1 MLRGSALIV
10 PLFIFLI
17 ISCQSTTSTQVESA
31 QARLIPNKY
40 AELFEISL
48 TQTDTLLTVY
58 GPEKKAIGLYS
69 WGKSTHIS
77 NHSKISRGN
86 TYVALSAVFAR
97 MISEL
102 QLGSSTQGVDNA
114 NYIPKDV
121 ILSKNCTSLQNSG
134 ILNKEALL
142 KLQPQ
147 ITFTYLLDGR
157 GNQEWQRL
165 SNKEHTVVFIQN
177 HLEAHPLARAEWIR
191 AMGWI
196 LGKPHLADSLFNTIE
211 LRYLALKKQGKTLPN
226 TQSVMLNLPFEGI
239 WHIPNKSA
247 YFTQLL
253 LDANFKPSWLIKG
266 SFNGTGASSLP
277 LENAINMIQESA
289 VWLNLGTVKHRS
301 EITQYDTRLE
311 RFLSQKDLRF
321 FQNDK
326 QLEPKGAN
334 AYWDLGA
341 VHPELLLNDLI
352 QIQQKASPEALY
364 FYREI

>member
-1 MLRGSALIV
+1 MLRGSAFV
-10 PLFIFLI
+10 VSLFLFFI
-17 ISCQSTTSTQVESA
+17 ISCQSTTSPQVENA
-31 QARLIPNKY
+31 KTRCIPNKY
-40 AELFEISL
+40 AQLFEISL
-48 TQTDTLLTVY
+48 TKNDTLLTVY
-58 GPEKKAIGLYS
+58 GPEKKAIGLYH

-77 NHSKISRGN
+77 NYSKINRGH

-102 QLGSSTQGVDNA
+102 QLGHFTQAVDNA

-121 ILSKNCTSLQNSG
+121 ILSKNCASLQTSG

-142 KLQPQ
+142 QLQPQ

-157 GNQEWQRL
+157 GEHEWQRL
-165 SNKEHTVVFIQN
+165 SNNEHTVVFIQN

-211 LRYLALKKQGKTLPN
+211 SGYLALKKQGKSLSNSQT
-226 TQSVMLNLPFEGI
+226 VMLNLPFEGI

-253 LDANFKPSWLIKG
+253 LDAHFNPSWLTEG
-266 SFNGTGASSLP
+266 SFKGTGASSLP
-277 LENAINMIQESA
+277 LENAINMIQEST
-289 VWLNLGTVKHRS
+289 VWLNLGTLKHRS

-334 AYWDLGA
+334 SYWDLGA

-352 QIQQKASPEALY
+352 QIQRNASTEALY

>member
-1 MLRGSALIV
+1 MLRGSAFVVHIFLI
-10 PLFIFLI
+10 LI
-17 ISCQSTTSTQVESA
+17 ISCQSTTSPQVENA
-31 QARLIPNKY
+31 QIRCIPNKY
-40 AELFEISL
+40 AQLFEISL
-48 TQTDTLLTVY
+48 AKNDTLLTVF

-77 NHSKISRGN
+77 NHSKINRGQ

-102 QLGSSTQGVDNA
+102 QLGHLTQGVDNA

-121 ILSKNCTSLQNSG
+121 TLSKNCASLQTSG
-134 ILNKEALL
+134 IVNKEALL

-157 GNQEWQRL
+157 GEQEWQRL
-165 SNKEHTVVFIQN
+165 SNNEHSVVLIQS
-177 HLEAHPLARAEWIR
+177 HLESHPLARAEWIR

-211 LRYLALKKQGKTLPN
+211 SNYLALKKQGKTLPN
-226 TQSVMLNLPFEGI
+226 AQPVMLNLPFEGI

-253 LDANFKPSWLIKG
+253 LDANFKPSWLTEG
-266 SFNGTGASSLP
+266 SFKGTGASSLP

-311 RFLSQKDLRF
+311 RFLSQKELRF

-326 QLEPKGAN
+326 QLEPQGAN
-334 AYWDLGA
+334 SYWDLGA
-341 VHPELLLNDLI
+341 VHPELLLHDLI
-352 QIQQKASPEALY
+352 QIQQHASTEALY

>member
-1 MLRGSALIV
+1 MFRGSALIV
-10 PLFIFLI
+10 PLFVLLI
-17 ISCQSTTSTQVESA
+17 LSCQSAISPKVENA
-31 QARLIPNKY
+31 QTRSIPNKY
-40 AELFEISL
+40 AQLFEISL
-48 TQTDTLLTVY
+48 TKNDTLLTVF
-58 GPEKKAIGLYS
+58 GPDKKAIGLYS

-77 NHSKISRGN
+77 NHSKINRGH

-102 QLGSSTQGVDNA
+102 QLGRFIQGVDNA

-121 ILSKNCTSLQNSG
+121 FLSKNCASLQTSG

-157 GNQEWQRL
+157 GEQEWQRL
-165 SNKEHTVVFIQN
+165 SNNEHTVVFIQN

-196 LGKPHLADSLFNTIE
+196 LGKPHLADSLFNAIE
-211 LRYLALKKQGKTLPN
+211 SRYLTLKKQGKTLPN
-226 TQSVMLNLPFEGI
+226 AQRVMLNLPFEGI

-253 LDANFKPSWLIKG
+253 LDANFEPSWLTES
-266 SFNGTGASSLP
+266 SFHGTGASSLP

-326 QLEPKGAN
+326 QLESKGAN
-334 AYWDLGA
+334 SYWDLGA
-341 VHPELLLNDLI
+341 VHPELLLRDLI
-352 QIQQKASPEALY
+352 QIQQNASTEALY

>member
-1 MLRGSALIV
+1 MMRGSAFYI
-10 PLFIFLI
+10 PLFVFLL
-17 ISCQSTTSTQVESA
+17 ISCQYTTPPQVESP
-31 QARLIPNKY
+31 QARPIPNKY
-40 AELFEISL
+40 AELFELSL
-48 TQTDTLLTVY
+48 TKNDTFLTVY
-58 GPEKKAIGLYS
+58 NPEKKAIGLYS
-69 WGKSTHIS
+69 WGKSMQT
-77 NHSKISRGN
+77 SKHLKINRGN

-102 QLGSSTQGVDNA
+102 QLGIFTQGVDNA
-114 NYIPKDV
+114 NYIPQDV
-121 ILSKNCTSLQNSG
+121 VLSENCTSLQTSG

-142 KLQPQ
+142 KLKPQ

-157 GNQEWQRL
+157 GDKEWQRL
-165 SNKEHTVVFIQN
+165 SNNEHTVVFIQN
-177 HLEAHPLARAEWIR
+177 HLESHPLARAEWIR

-196 LGKPHLADSLFNTIE
+196 LGKPHFADSLFNTIE
-211 LRYLALKKQGKTLPN
+211 TGYLALKKQGKTHPN
-226 TQSVMLNLPFEGI
+226 AQTVMLNLPFEGI

-253 LDANFKPSWLIKG
+253 LDANFKPSWLTEG

-289 VWLNLGTVKHRS
+289 VWLNLGAITRRN
-301 EITQYDTRLE
+301 EITQYDTRLK

-326 QLEPKGAN
+326 QLESKGAN
-334 AYWDLGA
+334 SYWDLGA
-341 VHPELLLNDLI
+341 VHPEMLLHDLI
-352 QIQQKASPEALY
+352 QIQQNASTEALY